1 MVLLVYCLTSG
12 FVRSQ
17 VDVSMVDQ
25 SSPGNLVRQSA
36 NIAVGVVGPDD
47 LVERVLTL
55 QSEMGDGLN
64 CRLVAVPYRD
74 ETETVEKLRST
85 SGHVDAYLF
94 TGPVPYDIAVSAGV
108 VDVPATYVSL
118 SGAALYAALL
128 RSGAGLLDK
137 PGMVSIDTLAPNE
150 VEEAYEELDMPV
162 DSMTLYPHVP
172 GHVVADIVN
181 FHVAAVRSRKAGVV
195 FTAWRSA
202 YEELRRREINAV
214 RVVPTKQAMR
224 AALRTAALLAAG
236 AQLQASQVAIGLV
249 RVDSPAPSTAAKSR
263 YLYETESHLRL
274 QLLLLRAVRD
284 LDALVFPIENNLFLV
299 VGTMGSFEQ
308 ASASFQECPFYDLI
322 HRELHIEVSVG
333 IGLAGTVL
341 SAEQNARQALQAC
354 ADTGGGH
361 GRLIEPDGG
370 VVVLPG
376 RDLGGKV
383 ATAVPVS
390 GRAHEYL
397 ARLAEAEGHGE
408 AITVVSADQVAETL
422 RMTRRSARRVLDVL
436 VEANLA
442 WPLPPERSA
451 NRGRPQHRWR
461 LLLERLSDDAS

>member
-1 MVLLVYCLTSG
+1 MA
-12 FVRSQ
+12 
-17 VDVSMVDQ
+17 DQ
-25 SSPGNLVRQSA
+25 PSAGNIVRQSA
-36 NIAVGVVGPDD
+36 NIAVGVIGPDD

-55 QSEMGDGLN
+55 QAEIGDGLN
-64 CRLVAVPYRD
+64 CRLIAVPYRD
-74 ETETVEKLRST
+74 ETETVEKVRALAGR
-85 SGHVDAYLF
+85 VDAYLF

-128 RSGAGLLDK
+128 RSRADLLEK

-162 DSMTLYPHVP
+162 DSMTLYTHVP

-181 FHVAAVRSRKAGVV
+181 FHVAAVRSGRAGVV
-195 FTAWRSA
+195 LTAWRSA
-202 YEELRRREINAV
+202 YEELQRREVNAV
-214 RVVPTKQAMR
+214 RVVPTKQSMR

-249 RVDSPAPSTAAKSR
+249 RVDSPSPSGATKSR
-263 YLYETESHLRL
+263 YLHQTEGHLTL

-284 LDALVFPIENNLFLV
+284 LDALVFPIENRLFLV

-322 HRELHIEVSVG
+322 HRELHAEVSVG
-333 IGLAGTVL
+333 IGLASTVL
-341 SAEQNARQALQAC
+341 RAEENARQALQAC
-354 ADTGGGH
+354 DDTGGGH
-361 GRLIEPDGG
+361 GRLIQPDGS

-376 RDLGGKV
+376 RDLGGNV
-383 ATAVPVS
+383 ATAVPVN
-390 GRAHEYL
+390 GRAREYL
-397 ARLAEAEGHGE
+397 ARLAGAEGHDE
-408 AITVVSADQVAETL
+408 PPTVVSADQVAEIL

-442 WPLPPERSA
+442 WPLPPERSSS
-451 NRGRPQHRWR
+451 RGRPQHRWR
-461 LLLERLSDDAS
+461 LLLERLSDDAG